1 MGLWVKAQGA
11 EGFEGEKE
19 ISLIMKSNLRLW
31 QGAFAQPQRAFN
43 IDPRDSN
50 IRINSK

>member
-19 ISLIMKSNLRLW
+19 ISLIMKFNPHFIAQTTVLRRLKA
-31 QGAFAQPQRAFN
+31 GGSGRAV
-43 IDPRDSN
+43 D
-50 IRINSK
+50 KQ